1 VKSILKKR
9 EGSTCDAAFCVVLF
23 VCVCVCA
30 RARVRVFFSLSLS
43 LSKVLFYCLHFFIV
57 IVGLH
62 AFCWCVLERYVLAEC
77 LLSVFCML
85 FGFLLLHCDFSTYRC
100 GSTNLL
106 GDWLSLLCYCPIH
119 NLFTIWTNLSQL
131 SLLVK
136 AIQSAVCVAIN
147 WPAGRLDCVNI
158 SH

>member
-1 VKSILKKR
+1 MCILKTR
-9 EGSTCDAAFCVVLF
+9 EDMRVVLHFLMCVQSFVLLSSFPGSDCWAACFLLVYAGDICSRRMSSQCFF
-23 VCVCVCA
+23 VC
-30 RARVRVFFSLSLS
+30 SL
-43 LSKVLFYCLHFFIV
+43 V
-57 IVGLH
+57 
-62 AFCWCVLERYVLAEC
+62 
-77 LLSVFCML
+77 
-85 FGFLLLHCDFSTYRC
+85 FLLLYCDFSTYPY

-119 NLFTIWTNLSQL
+119 NLFTIWTDLSQL

-147 WPAGRLDCVNI
+147 WPAARFDCVNI